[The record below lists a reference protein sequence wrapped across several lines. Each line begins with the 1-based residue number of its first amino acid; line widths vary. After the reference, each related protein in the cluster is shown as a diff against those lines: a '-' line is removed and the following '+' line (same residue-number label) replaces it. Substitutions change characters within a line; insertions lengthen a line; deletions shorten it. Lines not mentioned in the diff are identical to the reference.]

1 MNQCK
6 DWIVDV
12 LCVPSSSSLN
22 SCSGS
27 SAIVQQLSAVVY
39 CNHEVLSIEEIRA
52 ISRTKKEN
60 YPEPKK
66 SSWDSCSK

>member
-1 MNQCK
+1 MKRLLMCF
-6 DWIVDV
+6 
-12 LCVPSSSSLN
+12 CVPGSSSLN

-66 SSWDSCSK
+66 SSLDSCSK